1 MVLAQKLTSFA
12 WNVHDGRQ
20 KLEVRLR
27 ENGDQIEL
35 IGRIST
41 RASKLCDYNIFQVP

>member
-20 KLEVRLR
+20 KLEVSTDAG
-27 ENGDQIEL
+27 EVL
-35 IGRIST
+35 IGRISIQ
-41 RASKLCDYNIFQVP
+41 ASKPYDYNISQAP

>member
-20 KLEVRLR
+20 KLEVSFGEGVVLM
-27 ENGDQIEL
+27 
-35 IGRIST
+35 GRTSIQ
-41 RASKLCDYNIFQVP
+41 ASKP

>member
-20 KLEVRLR
+20 KLEVSP
-27 ENGDQIEL
+27 DAVMVL
-35 IGRIST
+35 IGRTLIP
-41 RASKLCDYNIFQVP
+41 ASKLYDCNISQAPLLI